1 MSESNRSDGTVGY
14 KRPPVDRQFKDGQ
27 SGNPKGRPKG
37 RKNLKTIIVEA
48 FNKKIKVRGK
58 NGIRTV
64 STLQAMFEVNINKAL
79 AGDTNALARLL
90 QIAEKH
96 GVFNWQPEERID
108 LTGYNLIMKKLEDL
122 GYGKTRPKSAAD
134 DAIEL
139 QQPASNDAPILPGS
153 TTQNPDGI
161 FGSDK

>member
-1 MSESNRSDGTVGY
+1 MSDSDDTLAVGY
-14 KRPPVDRQFKDGQ
+14 KRPPVDRQFKPGQ

-58 NGIRTV
+58 NGTRTV

-79 AGDTNALARLL
+79 AGDTHAFARLL

-96 GVFNWQPEERID
+96 GVFNWQPEERTD
-108 LTGYNLIMKKLEDL
+108 LTGYNLVMRRLEEM
-122 GYGKTRPKSAAD
+122 GYGKTRPKSAAGN

-139 QQPASNDAPILPGS
+139 QQPASNDAPILHGS
-153 TTQNPDGI
+153 TNQKPDGI

>member
-1 MSESNRSDGTVGY
+1 
-14 KRPPVDRQFKDGQ
+14 
-27 SGNPKGRPKG
+27 
-37 RKNLKTIIVEA
+37 
-48 FNKKIKVRGK
+48 
-58 NGIRTV
+58 
-64 STLQAMFEVNINKAL
+64 MFEVNINKAL

-122 GYGKTRPKSAAD
+122 GYGKTPPKSAAD

-153 TTQNPDGI
+153 TNQKPDGI